1 MNFEQEFRQLNSRM
15 VTLYQQGKY
24 AEAIPLAERAVTLAR
39 RHLGEEH
46 PYYAT
51 SLNNLAVL
59 YTSMGRYE
67 DAEPLYQ
74 KAMEIRRRV
83 LGEEHPYYATSL
95 NNLAGLYESMGRYE
109 EAFHL
114 LRDGVQ
120 IKNRLLLRLAGA
132 YPEPIVLA
140 FATQSES
147 SVWAL
152 LTLILQHF
160 SDKPKYVQAGLDAIL
175 PRKAIGYEVALVQQ
189 QAALSGKYPHLRET
203 FERLRRVRQ
212 ELATRAL
219 RGPTEGE
226 SMLEFQMRMVALEQ
240 EQTHLEMELARAV
253 PEVEWALMMRSAD
266 RQAVASSLPEG
277 CTLVEFYRFAPYR
290 FEAKGDETRWEP
302 ERYVAFVLQAGSEQV
317 QLVDLGEAEV
327 IDAKIREF
335 RRQVGWEEPLRGLGS
350 GMPKSVNEA
359 CRALYDSLFAPV
371 VSALKEGVRHLI
383 IAPDGELSLVPFEA
397 FLSKDGR
404 FVVEDWQVSYV
415 TVGRDVLFFKEGFV
429 SSEGAVIVADPDYD
443 LQEQEVVQGLI
454 GRLLRKVG
462 HSSRGHDVIAFSG
475 AVSSAELRA
484 AAGISGYWSPLPGT
498 RAEGEAVRDMLKAA
512 KVKVVAFW
520 LGKEALEGRLK
531 RVSRPK
537 VLHIA
542 THGFFFA
549 DAPRSVYSQMR
560 EQLIGEARGFGMRGL
575 FHQWMPLVGSS
586 PLVRSGLVL
595 AGINSLLREPPL
607 RVPSEAED
615 AVLTALDVSALD
627 LLGTELVVLSACE
640 TGVGDVRRGQGVLG
654 LRRAF
659 LLAGAKTVL
668 TSLWN
673 VSDEETKELMQQFY
687 KRVLSGFSK
696 GEALREAQLAL
707 MEQLRERDGYADP
720 FYWASFICVGDVS
733 PMK

>member
-1 MNFEQEFRQLNSRM
+1 MNFEQEVDKLNSM
-15 VTLYQQGKY
+15 VVTLYNQGKY
-24 AEAIPLAERAVTLAR
+24 AEAIPLAERAVALAYR
-39 RHLGEEH
+39 YLGEEH
-46 PYYAT
+46 PDYAQ
-51 SLNNLAVL
+51 SLNNLALL
-59 YTSMGRYE
+59 YDEMGRYDE
-67 DAEPLYQ
+67 AEPLFK

-95 NNLAGLYESMGRYE
+95 NNLASLYREMGRYD

-114 LRDGVQ
+114 LWNGVQ
-120 IKNRLLLRLAGA
+120 IENRLLLRLAGA

-140 FATQSES
+140 FAARSEVW
-147 SVWAL
+147 VWAL
-152 LTLILQHF
+152 LTLILHHF
-160 SDKPKYVQAGLDAIL
+160 SDKPECVQAGLDAIL

-219 RGPTEGE
+219 RGPAEGE
-226 SMLEFQMRMVALEQ
+226 SMSDFQRRMAMLEQ
-240 EQTHLEMELARAV
+240 EQANLEMELAREV
-253 PEVEWALMMRSAD
+253 PEVEWALRMRSAD

-277 CTLVEFYRFAPYR
+277 CTLVEFYRFAPCR
-290 FEAKGDETRWEP
+290 FEAKRGEVHWEP
-302 ERYVAFVLQAGSEQV
+302 ERYVAFVLEAGSEQV
-317 QLVDLGEAEV
+317 KLVDLGEAEE

-335 RRQVGWEEPLRGLGS
+335 RRQVGWEEPLRGSVGS
-350 GMPKSVNEA
+350 GMPELIEDA
-359 CRALYDSLFAPV
+359 CRALYDSLFMPV
-371 VSALKEGVRHLI
+371 VSVLGEGIRHLM

-397 FLSKDGR
+397 FLSDEGR
-404 FVVEDWQVSYV
+404 FVVEGWQVSYV
-415 TVGRDVLFFKEGFV
+415 TVGRDVLFFRESSV
-429 SSEGAVIVADPDYD
+429 SSEGALIVADPDYD
-443 LQEQEVVQGLI
+443 LHEQEVVHGLI
-454 GRLLRKVG
+454 GRLLGR
-462 HSSRGHDVIAFSG
+462 HDVPVSSC

-484 AAGISGYWSPLPGT
+484 AARGYWAPLPST
-498 RAEGEAVRDMLKAA
+498 REEGEAVRDMLEAEG
-512 KVKVVAFW
+512 VKVVAFW
-520 LGKEALEGRLK
+520 LGEEALEGRLK

-542 THGFFFA
+542 THGFFFP

-560 EQLIGEARGFGMRGL
+560 EQLIGEVRGFGMRGL
-575 FHQWMPLVGSS
+575 FQQVHLVGSS

-607 RVPSEAED
+607 RVPPEAED

-668 TSLWN
+668 TSLWK
-673 VSDEETKELMQQFY
+673 VPDEETKELMKEFY
-687 KRVLSGFSK
+687 KRVLSGCSK

-707 MEQLRERDGYADP
+707 IAQLRERDGYAHP
-720 FYWASFICVGDVS
+720 FYWASFICVGDTS